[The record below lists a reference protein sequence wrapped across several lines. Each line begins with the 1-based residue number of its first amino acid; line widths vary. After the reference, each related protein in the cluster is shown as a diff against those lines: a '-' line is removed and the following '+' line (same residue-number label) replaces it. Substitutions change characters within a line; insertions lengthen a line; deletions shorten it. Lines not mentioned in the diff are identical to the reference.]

1 MSRFVPYQVNAKS
14 VQNGTVKV
22 VSCLESCR
30 STVSDDVY
38 SCSNMEFPKTGV
50 RCCKLFFFNS
60 FNPIIKKTNQLQ
72 YMSFSTC
79 LYSRSTQQDAC
90 LKWTS
95 SFALYIIFNALQES
109 ISKFARKIR
118 IYADN

>member
-1 MSRFVPYQVNAKS
+1 MPYQVNAKS

-30 STVSDDVY
+30 STVSDDDY

-60 FNPIIKKTNQLQ
+60 FNPIIKKNPTNCNV
-72 YMSFSTC
+72 C
-79 LYSRSTQQDAC
+79 LLVPAC
-90 LKWTS
+90 IPEVLNRTPACSGLPPSHCIS
-95 SFALYIIFNALQES
+95 SLMHYKNLSVNLLE
-109 ISKFARKIR
+109 K
-118 IYADN
+118 